1 MSKLPAFQFYPGDW
15 QKDPGVQSLTLEQ
28 KGFWFELLLLMHE
41 SEQRGKLL
49 LNGKPM
55 PHAAIALNLGIPVES
70 VQKMTEVLID
80 YGVTK
85 IDPGTGALTCR
96 RMVRDEGI
104 IQKRVSC
111 GKMGGNPN
119 FRPGEK
125 NPYYQK
131 DNPHNQK
138 ISKHI
143 SKTVDGKDNQADNQK
158 ITPSSSSSSSTTV
171 IKESKKKARTQL
183 PDNFEPTQNHQDFA
197 HQNNLQI
204 GAELSK
210 FRFHHEERVTLSGN
224 WNSSFSKW
232 LSNAIE
238 FRKPKKQ
245 NGSGRVQ
252 DAKLDVVEQIMGG
265 LHHETKRQTRD
276 ITPGRTIESNGAR
289 IPETPFSLRKPDAS

>member
-1 MSKLPAFQFYPGDW
+1 MKMPALQFYPADW
-15 QKDPGVQSLTLEQ
+15 RKDPGVQSLGYFER
-28 KGFWFELLLLMHE
+28 GVWFEMLCMMHE
-41 SEQRGKLL
+41 SEQRGVLL
-49 LNGKPM
+49 LNGLPM
-55 PHAAIALNLGIPVES
+55 PEEALANALGLDNQNLTITLT
-70 VQKMTEVLID
+70 KLLT
-80 YGVTK
+80 YGVARRRGE
-85 IDPGTGALTCR
+85 DGAIFNK
-96 RMVRDEGI
+96 RMVDDEKLCKI
-104 IQKRVSC
+104 RREA
-111 GKMGGNPN
+111 GKKGGNPALLN
-119 FRPGEK
+119 Q
-125 NPYYQK
+125 NPTTKVNQ
-131 DNPHNQK
+131 NP
-138 ISKHI
+138 
-143 SKTVDGKDNQADNQK
+143 
-158 ITPSSSSSSSTTV
+158 TPSSSSSSSTTV

>member
-1 MSKLPAFQFYPGDW
+1 MKMPALQFYPADW
-15 QKDPGVQSLTLEQ
+15 RKDPGVQSLGYFER
-28 KGFWFELLLLMHE
+28 GVWFEMLCMMHE
-41 SEQRGKLL
+41 SEQRGVLL
-49 LNGKPM
+49 LNGLPM
-55 PHAAIALNLGIPVES
+55 PEEALANALGLDNQNLTITLT
-70 VQKMTEVLID
+70 KLLT
-80 YGVTK
+80 YGVARRRGE
-85 IDPGTGALTCR
+85 DGAIFNK
-96 RMVRDEGI
+96 RMVDDEKLCKI
-104 IQKRVSC
+104 RREA
-111 GKMGGNPN
+111 GKKGGNPALLN
-119 FRPGEK
+119 Q
-125 NPYYQK
+125 NPTTKVNQ
-131 DNPHNQK
+131 NP
-138 ISKHI
+138 
-143 SKTVDGKDNQADNQK
+143 
-158 ITPSSSSSSSTTV
+158 TPSSSSSSSSSTTV

-245 NGSGRVQ
+245 NGLGRVQ
-252 DAKLDVVEQIMGG
+252 DAKLDVVDQIMGG
-265 LHHETKRQTRD
+265 LHHETKRPTRD